1 MTLVCI
7 YVSNIKYNKLCCH
20 VSNVQKINIRR
31 KSVWYLIKVILE
43 CEMSIK
49 RNYPRNASINGS
61 SDNYSVRLR
70 YDKKKDR
77 SYAPPPHHP
86 LILNRNR
93 QFVKSRLRC
102 QSKRLILTGGK
113 NPKNLELWR
122 SASSQLKIWMTK
134 FSTSCQCVRG
144 SLN

>member
-1 MTLVCI
+1 MTHVYKISKVALLSWLKSWKMQH
-7 YVSNIKYNKLCCH
+7 YLAFMYNRLPCH
-20 VSNVQKINIRR
+20 VSNVQKINFCR

-70 YDKKKDR
+70 CDKKKKDR
-77 SYAPPPHHP
+77 IYAPPPHHP

-93 QFVKSRLRC
+93 QFVKSCLRC
-102 QSKRLILTGGK
+102 QSKHLLLTGGK
-113 NPKNLELWR
+113 TWNFGVALRLR
-122 SASSQLKIWMTK
+122 
-134 FSTSCQCVRG
+134 
-144 SLN
+144 